1 LFISRRI
8 SFGGDD
14 RKSSTKNVDF
24 FEIASVSKIDDAVIA
39 MTATDLTLPV
49 LDLSQFNAGPDE
61 RSEFLREV
69 REAARGPGFFY
80 LIGHG
85 IGEDLTGDVL
95 ALSRRFFALPEPD
108 KLEIEMINSPHFR
121 GYNRAGFE
129 YTRGKLDWREQIDI
143 GAERE
148 ALPFSPSAPAWMRLQ
163 GPNQWPWALPEL
175 RPTLLRYQSEVTKL
189 AIRVLGVLAT
199 ALEQPEDIFEPI
211 YTPAPNQ
218 LVKII
223 RYPGRDVRSG
233 DQGVGA
239 HKDSG
244 FVTVLLQDDVKGLQ
258 VESED
263 GWIDAPPLRGS
274 FVVNI
279 GEILELASNGFL
291 RANVHRVISPP
302 PGCDRLSVAFFL
314 GGRLDAT
321 VPVLDLSPE
330 LASRARG
337 LTQDPSNPLFRE
349 VGKNYL
355 KSRLRSHPDV
365 ARRYHADLLDSATA
379 SSEPASAY

>member
-1 LFISRRI
+1 MISRRI
-8 SFGGDD
+8 SPGEHG
-14 RKSSTKNVDF
+14 RKSSTKKVDF
-24 FEIASVSKIDDAVIA
+24 FEIASAIKIDDPVVV
-39 MTATDLTLPV
+39 MPATDLALPV
-49 LDLSQFNAGPDE
+49 LDLRQFNAGPDR
-61 RSEFLREV
+61 RSAFLRKV
-69 REAARGPGFFY
+69 RDAAQGPGFFY

-95 ALSRRFFALPEPD
+95 ALSHRFFALPEPD

-121 GYNRAGFE
+121 GYNRVGFE
-129 YTRGKLDWREQIDI
+129 HTRGKPDWREQIDI

-148 ALPFSPSAPAWMRLQ
+148 ALPFDSSAPAWTRLQ
-163 GPNQWPWALPEL
+163 GPNQWPAALPDL
-175 RPTLLRYQSEVTKL
+175 RPMLLRYQSEVTKL
-189 AIRVLGVLAT
+189 AISVLRVFAT
-199 ALEQPEDIFEPI
+199 ALEQREDIFEPI

-218 LVKII
+218 LLKII
-223 RYPGRDVRSG
+223 RYPGRDVRS
-233 DQGVGA
+233 DNQGVGA

-244 FVTVLLQDDVKGLQ
+244 FVTILLQDDVQGLQ

-263 GWIDAPPLRGS
+263 GWIDAPPRRGS

-291 RANVHRVISPP
+291 RANVHRVVSPP
-302 PGCDRLSVAFFL
+302 PGDDRLSVAFFL

-321 VPVLDLSPE
+321 VPVLDLPPE
-330 LASRARG
+330 LATGARG

-365 ARRYHADLLDSATA
+365 ARRYHADLLDSAAT